1 MSGSG
6 RWSQVLNVLS
16 AWKSNRNLCNLVLLS
31 AVAGSGSLGRLL
43 VFVVSGVS
51 SLVIVVGRDAV
62 ATLCS
67 GGLASV

>member
-31 AVAGSGSLGRLL
+31 AVAGSGSLGRAAGLCR
-43 VFVVSGVS
+43 FRREQSGDC
-51 SLVIVVGRDAV
+51 RR
-62 ATLCS
+62 
-67 GGLASV
+67 